1 MTKIGVCSKSNNVVI
16 KSMTLWLTMT
26 WMCLGIATGNTT
38 ATTLPWFDQER
49 LSYDITCGPIMLGE
63 LVLTSQ
69 KAEDKK
75 DLWEFKAQLVSTK
88 LLNHVIPVDQV
99 KSTLLS
105 VCEIDPWRSWVYL
118 QDRNEGK
125 NVVQKIREMNYTAH
139 EGTIYEGPMRG
150 SKRIEKYPLQEA
162 SVEDPVSLL
171 YRIRKDVQQGNEIL
185 SYTIIENKKR
195 INLKGEITRLSGATK
210 ETKVLIREASDNE
223 TKKTPKYLELKL
235 RTDDGYIPSEAKL
248 AWGPFSI
255 KIKLDVEKTKNSNLI
270 DNKNKRTIRESETFA
285 NKAKDSTDNRAQEY
299 KEGLTGRFI
308 RVQLVGVGR
317 LRIPPVKVFDQLK
330 AESTKDISLG
340 GKIKVSSEEKNVNL
354 KYSPESYTYPKRIS
368 ELETTKYTCY
378 EISPWWEVDLGK
390 DMVIQEI
397 RYADDKTEKQAS
409 AGLLQISINKGDIIR
424 EKEKSSPS
432 RSNLYLAYFFCG
444 ILITIYI
451 LSAINLIQGE
461 HLWGKSSSIDKE
473 TDKTYDPR
481 LVK

>member
-1 MTKIGVCSKSNNVVI
+1 
-16 KSMTLWLTMT
+16 
-26 WMCLGIATGNTT
+26 
-38 ATTLPWFDQER
+38 
-49 LSYDITCGPIMLGE
+49 
-63 LVLTSQ
+63 
-69 KAEDKK
+69 
-75 DLWEFKAQLVSTK
+75 
-88 LLNHVIPVDQV
+88 
-99 KSTLLS
+99 
-105 VCEIDPWRSWVYL
+105 
-118 QDRNEGK
+118 
-125 NVVQKIREMNYTAH
+125 
-139 EGTIYEGPMRG
+139 
-150 SKRIEKYPLQEA
+150 
-162 SVEDPVSLL
+162 
-171 YRIRKDVQQGNEIL
+171 
-185 SYTIIENKKR
+185 
-195 INLKGEITRLSGATK
+195 
-210 ETKVLIREASDNE
+210 
-223 TKKTPKYLELKL
+223 
-235 RTDDGYIPSEAKL
+235 
-248 AWGPFSI
+248 
-255 KIKLDVEKTKNSNLI
+255 
-270 DNKNKRTIRESETFA
+270 
-285 NKAKDSTDNRAQEY
+285 
-299 KEGLTGRFI
+299 
-308 RVQLVGVGR
+308 
-317 LRIPPVKVFDQLK
+317 VFDQLK